1 MFNWIGFISALVG
14 NCQDT
19 QLFPIGFQSY
29 IYILVDMINI
39 GFKYDWFHL
48 PISLVFVDWWV
59 IARTLSCPSVDCGQF
74 ARSRHRGHA
83 ALSDRCQVSVEHVV
97 FECVRMIDIGTLHIF
112 PPLNW
117 QEISSKLDVFQQ
129 LSPSNYP
136 SKSLSWIL

>member
-1 MFNWIGFISALVG
+1 MGILGFPEITYDEEWFKMFNLIGFISALVG

-29 IYILVDMINI
+29 ILVDMINI

-48 PISLVFVDWWV
+48 PISLVFIDWWV

-97 FECVRMIDIGTLHIF
+97 FECVRMC
-112 PPLNW
+112 
-117 QEISSKLDVFQQ
+117 
-129 LSPSNYP
+129 SNDRHWYFTH
-136 SKSLSWIL
+136 LYTIELAGNFIET